1 MDMIE
6 KAAQKLKQSGEK
18 LLDGGEERPPLLA
31 RQKAPDANETPDAN
45 ESADANESG
54 QDKDSSLTIPSGG
67 DSKRQSRR
75 ENIDL
80 ESLDAAGMIT
90 PFKEPTQI
98 AEEFRVI
105 KRSLLAKAFEQDDD
119 GKEHRNMIMV
129 SSAKPGEGKTF
140 CAINLALSIAS
151 ERDLT
156 VLLVDA
162 DFAKPSVLDVLGLTG
177 EVGLVDVIDDENIDL
192 SDCLIR
198 TNLDNLAILPAGR
211 HHNLTTELLASER
224 MREIVDDMVMRYSD
238 RVLIFDSP
246 PVLAS
251 SAPGTMAA
259 YVGQI
264 LFIVEA
270 ERTTASEVKSSLMQL
285 SACRNIS
292 IILNKSRL
300 ASGSEL
306 FSSYYGYY
314 YGYGHRTA

>member
-6 KAAQKLKQSGEK
+6 KAAQKLKQSAEEPVGEHEK
-18 LLDGGEERPPLLA
+18 RSPALTREKATDAGEA
-31 RQKAPDANETPDAN
+31 MVSS
-45 ESADANESG
+45 ESE
-54 QDKDSSLTIPSGG
+54 QEKPSSLTIPTGG
-67 DSKRQSRR
+67 DLKRQSRR

-105 KRSLLAKAFEQDDD
+105 KRSLLAKAFEKDED
-119 GKEHRNMIMV
+119 GAANRNMILL

-177 EVGLVDVIDDENIDL
+177 EMGLVDVIDDENIDL

-198 TNLDNLAILPAGR
+198 TNLDNLSVLPAGR
-211 HHNLTTELLASER
+211 HHNLTTELLASDR
-224 MREIVDDMVMRYSD
+224 MRDIVDDMVMRYSD

-251 SAPGTMAA
+251 SAPGTMAT

-285 SACRNIS
+285 SACKNIS